1 MIPYRDD
8 VLISEQIV
16 QDLVNQFNNLT
27 QEEKE
32 RFLKGFMYWF
42 SSCRLFRYCYSF
54 NIYTYCC
61 I

>member
-32 RFLKGFMYWF
+32 KE
-42 SSCRLFRYCYSF
+42 
-54 NIYTYCC
+54 
-61 I
+61 

>member
-27 QEEKE
+27 QEEKDIKMKMFDFHSDVCFFAVS
-32 RFLKGFMYWF
+32 R
-42 SSCRLFRYCYSF
+42 
-54 NIYTYCC
+54 
-61 I
+61 

>member
-32 RFLKGFMYWF
+32 R
-42 SSCRLFRYCYSF
+42 
-54 NIYTYCC
+54 
-61 I
+61 

>member
-32 RFLKGFMYWF
+32 SRR
-42 SSCRLFRYCYSF
+42 SQACIQHQRYSG
-54 NIYTYCC
+54 TS
-61 I
+61 

>member
-32 RFLKGFMYWF
+32 RFFKKV
-42 SSCRLFRYCYSF
+42 
-54 NIYTYCC
+54 
-61 I
+61 